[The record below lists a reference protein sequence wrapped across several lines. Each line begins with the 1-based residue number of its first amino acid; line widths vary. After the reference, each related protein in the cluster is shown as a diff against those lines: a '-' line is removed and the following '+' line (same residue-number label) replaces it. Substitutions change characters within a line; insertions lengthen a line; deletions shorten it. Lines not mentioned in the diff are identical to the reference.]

1 MIQSKKK
8 LPKDVIDCWPEVFEE
23 VKFNVL
29 PLRYVQSVHINFK
42 DNTTWEVAIS
52 AKIRKEGWE
61 TFEKILAE
69 TVKSYE
75 HRIKDI
81 NFQLDTD
88 RVKKDI
94 KKKTQKF
101 LNKKT
106 I

>member
-1 MIQSKKK
+1 MQSRKK
-8 LPKDVIDCWPEVFEE
+8 LPKDVIDSWPEVFDE

-29 PLRYVQSVHINFK
+29 PLRYIQTVNINFK
-42 DNTTWEVAIS
+42 DNTTWEIKLTT
-52 AKIRKEGWE
+52 KIRNDGWE

-69 TVKSYE
+69 TIHTYE
-75 HRIKDI
+75 HRIENIDFK
-81 NFQLDTD
+81 LDTD